1 VVDSGG
7 VLGLPEAREQVDV
20 VRTFTETSSAWS
32 ESSSASSSTEERRT
46 EWPQATV
53 IFGSGRR
60 RCLLWKSDQPRASDG
75 SQGRGERTRSG
86 ERGAGYLDSSES
98 SVFRGSHCRLRRGI
112 PL

>member
-1 VVDSGG
+1 
-7 VLGLPEAREQVDV
+7 
-20 VRTFTETSSAWS
+20 
-32 ESSSASSSTEERRT
+32 
-46 EWPQATV
+46 
-53 IFGSGRR
+53 
-60 RCLLWKSDQPRASDG
+60 LLWKSDQPRASDG